1 MSGKSQKR
9 RVFPMICGSEGSK
22 SRLAKAAG
30 TEPCGRMRNEQVH
43 ARRCGGKLIFKSKC
57 TKHTSFGPLLE
68 VGMSKKCTVLRCQA
82 HFQGKML
89 KTWGLELL
97 LEG

>member
-1 MSGKSQKR
+1 MSGKSQKH

-43 ARRCGGKLIFKSKC
+43 GVVAGSVFSSQNVQNTPASDHFWKLGCRKSAPCCGAKHISKSKC
-57 TKHTSFGPLLE
+57 
-68 VGMSKKCTVLRCQA
+68 
-82 HFQGKML
+82 
-89 KTWGLELL
+89 
-97 LEG
+97 